1 MTLNDELGQVHFSLG
16 SEFLQIKYLFSDKTG
31 TITANMMEFK
41 KLYVYDREYGKSMND
56 TEVRKSQASVRMDF
70 DFLLTIRLLFE

>member
-1 MTLNDELGQVHFSLG
+1 
-16 SEFLQIKYLFSDKTG
+16 
-31 TITANMMEFK
+31 MMEFK